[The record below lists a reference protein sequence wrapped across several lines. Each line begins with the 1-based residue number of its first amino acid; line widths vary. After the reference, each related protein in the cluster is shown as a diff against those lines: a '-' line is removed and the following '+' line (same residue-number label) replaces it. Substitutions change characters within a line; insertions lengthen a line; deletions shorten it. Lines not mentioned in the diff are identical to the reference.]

1 MAFSEFEVRR
11 ISKVIAGFVE
21 KRRPPAHVRDQLDLM
36 FSIEE
41 QSVLLLEKR
50 RLMDGEVIERPFA
63 KATWFKTQDV
73 WTFLGNFTSLSFVRH
88 WTFGFS
94 V

>member
-1 MAFSEFEVRR
+1 MAFNEFEVRR
-11 ISKVIAGFVE
+11 ISKVVAGFVE
-21 KRRPPAHVRDQLDLM
+21 KRRPPARVRDQLDLM

-63 KATWFKTQDV
+63 KATWVKTQQV
-73 WTFLGNFTSLSFVRH
+73 WKLYWQRADLK
-88 WTFGFS
+88 
-94 V
+94 

>member
-11 ISKVIAGFVE
+11 IHKVAAGFVE

-41 QSVLLLEKR
+41 QSVLLQEKR
-50 RLMDGEVIERPFA
+50 RLMDGEVIGHRLRALQRAP
-63 KATWFKTQDV
+63 
-73 WTFLGNFTSLSFVRH
+73 SP
-88 WTFGFS
+88 
-94 V
+94 